1 MTWRQDI
8 AYKQICGRPIKQ
20 PAAYCQLHKQQLN
33 NAKTSAHDIIFL
45 ARVALEAEELMESL
59 HSGIGSSSEGGWW
72 EEEEER
78 VVNAIIPPQS
88 RPEVTLPLAG
98 RFAYEMVHEQRY
110 SAVWKGAPRLF
121 E

>member
-1 MTWRQDI
+1 M
-8 AYKQICGRPIKQ
+8 AS
-20 PAAYCQLHKQQLN
+20 AA
-33 NAKTSAHDIIFL
+33 A
-45 ARVALEAEELMESL
+45 AR
-59 HSGIGSSSEGGWW
+59 GGWW